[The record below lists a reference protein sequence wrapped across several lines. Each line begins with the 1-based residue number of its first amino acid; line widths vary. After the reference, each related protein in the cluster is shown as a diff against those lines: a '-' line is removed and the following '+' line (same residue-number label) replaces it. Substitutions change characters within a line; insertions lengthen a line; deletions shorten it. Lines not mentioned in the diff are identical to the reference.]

1 MGYPLIKQ
9 KEIENIKL
17 LLSKGLTTKDITTIT
32 GRSKSTIERV
42 ARGEYD
48 TPESTDNNLEA
59 LKDLMQR
66 NLETLVKIDEV
77 LRRAGGTK

>member
-17 LLSKGLTTKDITTIT
+17 LLSKGLTTKEIMGIT

-42 ARGEYD
+42 KRGEYD
-48 TPESTDNNLEA
+48 KPQSTDNNLEA
-59 LKDLMQR
+59 LKDLMQK

-77 LRRAGGTK
+77 LRRTR